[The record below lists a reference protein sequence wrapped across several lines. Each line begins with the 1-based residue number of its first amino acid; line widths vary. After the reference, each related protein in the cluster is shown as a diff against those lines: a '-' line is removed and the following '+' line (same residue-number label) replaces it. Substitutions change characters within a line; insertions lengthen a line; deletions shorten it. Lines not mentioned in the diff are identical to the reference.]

1 MTLTIKITSDFI
13 CPWCLVAETRLSK
26 AIKQL
31 DTNIEIKQIWYP
43 YELNPT
49 MPVDGMERKT
59 YRTGKFGS
67 WSNSQRLDSQTI
79 QATKDDGIDF
89 RYDLMEKT
97 PNTLKA
103 HRLTWLAE
111 SLNKATEMSTRILN
125 AYFTEG
131 KDITDIST
139 LAKLAADIGINEQ
152 STEIFLET
160 DTGVKEVRELEQQ
173 AANRGIRGVPAIE
186 IGQEIIVGGQPVEVF
201 LAALQNAL
209 KQLPTA

>member
-13 CPWCLVAETRLSK
+13 CPWCLVAETRLNQ

-31 DTNIEIKQIWYP
+31 DTKIDIKQIWYP

-49 MPVDGMERKT
+49 MPEAGMERKA
-59 YRTGKFGS
+59 YRTNKFGS
-67 WSNSQRLDSQTI
+67 WEYSQQLDVKTI
-79 QATKDDGIDF
+79 QATKGDGIDF

-111 SLNKATEMSTRILN
+111 SLRKATDVSTRIFN

-139 LAKLAADIGINEQ
+139 LAKLAADVGINEQ

-160 DTGVKEVRELEQQ
+160 DVGVKEVRELEHQ
-173 AANRGIRGVPAIE
+173 AASQGIRGVPAIE
-186 IGQEIIVGGQPVEVF
+186 IGQEIIVGGQPLEVF
-201 LAALQNAL
+201 YAALKNAL
-209 KQLPTA
+209 ERLPTV

>member
-26 AIKQL
+26 AIEQL
-31 DTNIEIKQIWYP
+31 DTDIEIKQIWYP

-49 MPVDGMERKT
+49 MPAAGMERKA
-59 YRTGKFGS
+59 YRTNKFGS
-67 WSNSQRLDSQTI
+67 WSHSQQLDAQTI

-89 RYDLMEKT
+89 RYDLMKKT

-111 SLNKATEMSTRILN
+111 SLNKATKMSTRILN

-139 LAKLAADIGINEQ
+139 LAKLAADVGIDKQ

-160 DTGVKEVRELEQQ
+160 DIGIKEIRELEQQ
-173 AANRGIRGVPAIE
+173 AASRGIRGVPAIE

-201 LAALQNAL
+201 LTALQNAL
-209 KQLPTA
+209 KRLPTA